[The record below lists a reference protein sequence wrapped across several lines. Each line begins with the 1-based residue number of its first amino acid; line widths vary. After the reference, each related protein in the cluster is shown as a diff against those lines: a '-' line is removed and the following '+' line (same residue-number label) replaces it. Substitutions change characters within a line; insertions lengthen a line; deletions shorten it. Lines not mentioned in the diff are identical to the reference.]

1 VEVFGLLR
9 KLRPLICYS
18 TILGPFESVVASEES
33 AFECFCALLF
43 GERAGSLS
51 VVESEQVERLV
62 MVDS

>member
-1 VEVFGLLR
+1 
-9 KLRPLICYS
+9 
-18 TILGPFESVVASEES
+18 VVASEES

-51 VVESEQVERLV
+51 VVESERVERLV